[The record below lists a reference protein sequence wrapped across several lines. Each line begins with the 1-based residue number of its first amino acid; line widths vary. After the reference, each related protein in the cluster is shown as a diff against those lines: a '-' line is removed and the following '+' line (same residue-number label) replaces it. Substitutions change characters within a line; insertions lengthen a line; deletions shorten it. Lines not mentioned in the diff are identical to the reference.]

1 MYGGEWKCGI
11 TTRDGEE
18 QEDAEFVDSFEGACL
33 HKPTMLF
40 FQVDLFHLHDPVILH
55 WSRQHTTTWI
65 GRCCIE
71 F

>member
-18 QEDAEFVDSFEGACL
+18 QEDTEFVDLFDEAACL
-33 HKPTMLF
+33 YKPTMLF

-55 WSRQHTTTWI
+55 
-65 GRCCIE
+65 
-71 F
+71 